1 MDSIEATE
9 ETETNRQLASPAAQE
24 ADGHPR
30 WRVTLYTMW
39 VAQFLAMIGFAFV
52 MPFMPFYVRELG
64 VRDER
69 LLRIWAGMLMTG
81 SGLMMSAAA
90 PVWGWVA
97 DHYGRKP
104 MVQRAMF
111 GGAVVLSVMALAR
124 NVYQLLGL
132 RMLQGAITGTVAASV
147 ALVSSVTP
155 RARLG
160 YSLGMMQTA
169 VFVGSSVGPLL
180 GGVVADRY
188 GYRVPFGVTGA
199 LLLTGGVLVLF
210 GAKERFI
217 KPQAG
222 EQSAGSTWEL
232 FHSPSVRLLL
242 AVYFL
247 MNLSASFVGAIF
259 PLFVDEILGEPN
271 RAASATGLILA
282 ATGAAGAVSAV
293 MVGRLSDRLGH
304 KRVLVLCTA
313 LAGVLCVPQFFAA
326 SVGQLLVMRVLF
338 GLGAGGMIPAMNALV
353 ATVVPRHGF
362 GRAYGFTATASA
374 LGWGIGPMLG
384 GLAASAFG
392 LRIPFLI
399 MGGLLV
405 LMSAVA
411 HRKLTPPA

>member
-1 MDSIEATE
+1 
-9 ETETNRQLASPAAQE
+9 
-24 ADGHPR
+24 
-30 WRVTLYTMW
+30 MW

-111 GGAVVLSVMALAR
+111 GGAVILSLMALAR

-132 RMLQGAITGTVAASV
+132 RMVQGAITGTVAASV

-222 EQSAGSTWEL
+222 ERSAGSTWEL

-259 PLFVDEILGEPN
+259 PLFVYEILGEPS

-313 LAGVLCVPQFFAA
+313 LAGVLCVPQFFAT

-338 GLGAGGMIPAMNALV
+338 GLGAGGMIPAMNAMV
-353 ATVVPRHGF
+353 ATVVPREGF

-405 LMSAVA
+405 VMSAVA
-411 HRKLTPPA
+411 QRKLTPPA